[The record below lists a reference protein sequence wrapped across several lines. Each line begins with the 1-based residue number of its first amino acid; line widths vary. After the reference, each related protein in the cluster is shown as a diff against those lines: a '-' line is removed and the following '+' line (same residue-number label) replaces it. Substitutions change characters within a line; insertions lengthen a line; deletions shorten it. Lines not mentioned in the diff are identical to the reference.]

1 MVCRVRL
8 FEACLLTV
16 FSFRLHR
23 WEVATAGLRRGIVIA
38 PATTLLTAA
47 DIEYRC
53 QKSNAKAFVGDATGV
68 AKVLQIRHRCP
79 SLQVVIQ
86 VDGNTDPGKGVT
98 GLGEALQAIKPGA
111 VYTTSRLRWN
121 SPAILYF
128 TSGTSGLP
136 KMVRHNQVSYPLGAY
151 CPLLATAS
159 PS

>member
-1 MVCRVRL
+1 MSGLRL
-8 FEACLLTV
+8 FNACLLTV
-16 FSFRLHR
+16 AHR
-23 WEVATAGLRRGIVIA
+23 WEVATAGLRSGIVIA

-53 QKSNAKAFVGDATGV
+53 HQSKAKAFVGDATSV
-68 AKVLQIRHRCP
+68 AKALQIRHRCP
-79 SLQVVIQ
+79 SLQIVIQ
-86 VDGNTDPGKGVT
+86 VDGNTDPDKGVT

-111 VYTTSRLRWN
+111 VYTTSRLGWN

-136 KMVRHNQVSYPLGAY
+136 KMVRHNQVSYPLGVY
-151 CPLLATAS
+151 LLATAS